1 MHAGSYSNLSSGLN
15 KDSPDWYS
23 KLKSVHDPFWYKLL
37 QTVWVYVTPVSY
49 HRRHGTTRMFFP
61 LLAYHSML
69 KCFIVVEIFTLA
81 VTILMFL
88 GSGAIHFTNPL
99 TSTVVERL
107 AVLGRQAK
115 FHTP

>member
-15 KDSPDWYS
+15 KDSPNWYS
-23 KLKSVHDPFWYKLL
+23 KLKSVHDPFWV
-37 QTVWVYVTPVSY
+37 QTVADGLGICQPSNISSATWHNSDV
-49 HRRHGTTRMFFP
+49 FP
-61 LLAYHSML
+61 LLAYHSVL

-81 VTILMFL
+81 VTIFMFL
-88 GSGAIHFTNPL
+88 GSGAIHFTNAL

-107 AVLGRQAK
+107 AVIGRQAK